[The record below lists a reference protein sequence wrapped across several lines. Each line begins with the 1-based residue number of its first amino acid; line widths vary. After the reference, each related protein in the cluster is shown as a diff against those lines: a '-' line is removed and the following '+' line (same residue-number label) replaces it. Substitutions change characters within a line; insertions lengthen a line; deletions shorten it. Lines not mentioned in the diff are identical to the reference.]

1 MIELYLEADE
11 DLKDL
16 RELKEESKNEKGVPL
31 DKVVEDLKLR

>member
-1 MIELYLEADE
+1 MEADE

-16 RELKEESKNEKGVPL
+16 RAAKEESKNEAAVPL